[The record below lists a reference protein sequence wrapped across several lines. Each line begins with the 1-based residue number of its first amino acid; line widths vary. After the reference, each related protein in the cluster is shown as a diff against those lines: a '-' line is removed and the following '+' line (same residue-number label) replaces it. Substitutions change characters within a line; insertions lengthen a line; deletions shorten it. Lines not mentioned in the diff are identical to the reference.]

1 MRTKLTI
8 NETLQHRRVTTTK
21 LAGVALHAYTAS
33 GVLFAFLTVVSAV
46 QGSPKKA
53 LSFAFI
59 AYCIDGTDG
68 IIARRLRVSET
79 IPTFDGALLD
89 NIVDYLTYAFV
100 PMILLWV
107 THRLPGG
114 LLGEFVSVLPLLAS
128 AYQFCRAD
136 AKTSDHFFSGFP
148 SYWNVIAFYVYV
160 LDLSDRTTAIVLLV
174 CCFLSFVPVRYMYP
188 SRTPHFR
195 RLNIFFMVSW
205 MVIYAILLEQMPDAS
220 PFIIALSFVY
230 PVYYMAISIYLTFA
244 RRVDGALQSSGS

>member
-8 NETLQHRRVTTTK
+8 NETLPHRRITSIK
-21 LAGVALHAYTAS
+21 LAGIALHIYTAS
-33 GVLFAFLTVVSAV
+33 GVLFAFLTVVAAV

-79 IPTFDGALLD
+79 IPSFDGALLD

-100 PMILLWV
+100 PMVLLWV

-114 LLGEFVSVLPLLAS
+114 VVGEVISVLPLLAS
-128 AYQFCRAD
+128 AYQFCRAN

-148 SYWNVIAFYVYV
+148 SYWNVLAFYVYI
-160 LDLSDRTTAIVLLV
+160 LDLNSTTTAIILLV
-174 CCFLSFVPVRYMYP
+174 CCVLSFIPVRYIYP
-188 SRTPHFR
+188 SRTPYFR
-195 RLNIFFMVSW
+195 KLNIFFMVTW
-205 MVIYAILLEQMPDAS
+205 MAIYAILLAQMPDAS

-230 PVYYMAISIYLTFA
+230 PIYYVAISIYLTFA
-244 RRVDGALQSSGS
+244 RRPKGDL